1 MPATLKTKYEG
12 IQRAMNKF
20 NVIRVGDDTMFQHQM
35 NLFFQ
40 KKKTTKISTVNIG
53 SKGIQRAMNRFNVIR
68 VGDDTMCQHQKYLFF
83 SEEKNQQK

>member
-20 NVIRVGDDTMFQHQM
+20 NVIRVGDDTM
-35 NLFFQ
+35 
-40 KKKTTKISTVNIG
+40 
-53 SKGIQRAMNRFNVIR
+53 
-68 VGDDTMCQHQKYLFF
+68 CQHQKYLFF